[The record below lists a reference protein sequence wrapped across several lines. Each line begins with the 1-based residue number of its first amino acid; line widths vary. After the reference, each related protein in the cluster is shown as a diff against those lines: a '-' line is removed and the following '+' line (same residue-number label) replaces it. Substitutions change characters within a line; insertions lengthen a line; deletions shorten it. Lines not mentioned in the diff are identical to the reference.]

1 VRVNAVDTAECH
13 RDLVAVV
20 SRAGAALDA
29 VVLPKVED
37 PSHVAFADHL
47 LAGLEAELG
56 LPAGRIGLEA
66 QIETAR
72 GLVAVERIAAAAP
85 RRMEA
90 LVLGPGDLAASLGMP
105 HTTIGAPVPDYP
117 GDGWHHPLWAM
128 LVAARAHGLQAVD
141 GPFAGFRD
149 REGLRASA
157 TRSRAL
163 GYDGKWAVHPDQ
175 IADLNELYGVAEA
188 DLERALAVLA
198 ACERAA
204 DEGRGAADLDGEMI
218 DEATRRM
225 AERVVERARRQAAQ
239 TASEG

>member
-1 VRVNAVDTAECH
+1 
-13 RDLVAVV
+13 
-20 SRAGAALDA
+20 
-29 VVLPKVED
+29 
-37 PSHVAFADHL
+37 
-47 LAGLEAELG
+47 
-56 LPAGRIGLEA
+56 
-66 QIETAR
+66 
-72 GLVAVERIAAAAP
+72 
-85 RRMEA
+85 
-90 LVLGPGDLAASLGMP
+90 
-105 HTTIGAPVPDYP
+105 
-117 GDGWHHPLWAM
+117 M